1 MTKIYSRVKTNLTNN
16 RGQSKGALVFGIAI
30 SAVILLI
37 IGVVLAWMFLSS
49 GEISIEKAV
58 NAYYEALSNNNVDEY
73 VSTCYTNKWAEN
85 YKENGQS
92 VDIKD
97 AVEKVFSYQSGATFG
112 EAHIISAEKIDK
124 QYAEKM
130 TEVVNQIYD
139 VDVKVTNIT
148 KVQFSVDM
156 TFEGDSTNS
165 GTIVR
170 YCYKTGGKWY
180 FLSDTEVFIQLGLE
194 G

>member
-1 MTKIYSRVKTNLTNN
+1 MTKKYSRVKTNLTNN
-16 RGQSKGALVFGIAI
+16 KGQSKGALVFGIAI
-30 SAVILLI
+30 SVVILLI
-37 IGVVLAWMFLSS
+37 IGVVLAWMFLAS

-73 VSTCYTNKWAEN
+73 VSTCYTNKWADN

-148 KVQFSVDM
+148 KVQFSVNM

-165 GTIVR
+165 
-170 YCYKTGGKWY
+170 
-180 FLSDTEVFIQLGLE
+180 
-194 G
+194 

>member
-73 VSTCYTNKWAEN
+73 VSTCYTNKWADN

-112 EAHIISAEKIDK
+112 EAHISLVIFLLFLPLSLQRLFHLSRSQKARALKRRK
-124 QYAEKM
+124 LSKS
-130 TEVVNQIYD
+130 
-139 VDVKVTNIT
+139 
-148 KVQFSVDM
+148 FSSIL
-156 TFEGDSTNS
+156 FPPFFQ
-165 GTIVR
+165 
-170 YCYKTGGKWY
+170 WF
-180 FLSDTEVFIQLGLE
+180 FLFSIPLNGI
-194 G
+194 